1 MKRGEIWT
9 LQDDRYANKARPV
22 VIVQANLADASD
34 SVILT
39 LFTTFDSPAAS
50 SRVAV
55 EPSEANGLRHTS
67 FVMVEKLLTVRRSEL
82 GTRVGT
88 LTDDQMH
95 DISRKLAHVLG
106 ITTADLPAS
115 SR

>member
-9 LQDDRYANKARPV
+9 LQDDRYASKARPV
-22 VIVQANLADASD
+22 VIVQEDLAFSSD

-39 LFTTFDSPAAS
+39 LLTTFDKEGAS

-55 EPSEANGLRHTS
+55 EASDANGLRHTS

-95 DISRKLAHVLG
+95 DISRKLAQVLG
-106 ITTADLPAS
+106 ITAADLPTS